1 MIGYMAS
8 IRISGEDTRSA
19 APAFYIPNRLDART
33 LAAVVKSLGGR
44 KRVCFLIEKSFL
56 PESEMMKLINAS
68 PNAVLSFD
76 FRSTNSRE
84 LRERLLSVLAQKLDI
99 LFVPGHPVQNI
110 GTLSDMPMPFMMQLA
125 ALHIS
130 PVPIFVGTYCNGTLR
145 TFTNKTR
152 YDRAE
157 IRFLPRLESGPRTG
171 DRLLEAWMECD
182 SELYSAQ
189 PILSRSVTRVV
200 VENMRK
206 NGNCNLTDGLDE
218 TTINYSKLLGVAMAL
233 ARWLRDNVK
242 EQRLGIILPP
252 GKGGMIAN
260 LACMLAG
267 IVPVN
272 VNYTSSDSAFASIV
286 RQSGIKHFI
295 TARTFMS
302 KLPQFPWP
310 SGESIIHLDK
320 TLKAIGM
327 AKIATWVAFAKLAP
341 MPVVAAT
348 FGLDARKGDDEVA
361 LLFTSGSS
369 GEPKGV
375 PMTHRMILA
384 NCTQLLSKIDLTPG
398 DNFLCSL
405 PIFHSFG
412 LTGGIFLP
420 LVYGFGAVTYPSP
433 LEHKKLNELV
443 EKYKCTLMMTTPTF
457 ARGMLRR
464 AHEHSYDSVKY
475 FVVGAEKLQQS
486 LKDEFMEK
494 CGVWLLEGYGMTEA
508 APVCA
513 ANFNPRI
520 TRTEEQIWYVPGA
533 KDNSVGSLVPG
544 LAVRITDPDDD
555 EKRLPLSERGMIW
568 FKGANIFKGYI
579 GRDDLNRE
587 VFRDG
592 WFKSGDLGSVDL
604 NGMLTLGG
612 RRSRFSKIGGEMVP
626 HEVVEEAIEAFV
638 EKPEGFAGR
647 AVAIAGVPDEKK
659 GEAMVLLSAVHQTQ
673 LSQVLDGIRE
683 HLVAE
688 GMPRLWCP
696 REIIP
701 VESIPTLPTGKM
713 DLKGCQQLAYEALG
727 IHA

>member
-1 MIGYMAS
+1 MAS
-8 IRISGEDTRSA
+8 IRISGADTRST
-19 APAFYIPNRLDART
+19 APSFYIPNRLDAKT
-33 LAAVVKSLGGR
+33 LTAVVQSLGGE
-44 KRVCFLIEKSFL
+44 KRVSFL
-56 PESEMMKLINAS
+56 VEQSFMPTPDVMKRINAS
-68 PNAVLSFD
+68 PNPVLSFD
-76 FRSTNSRE
+76 FRGIKSRE
-84 LRERLLSVLAQKLDI
+84 LRELLLAVLAEGRDV

-130 PVPIFVGTYCNGTLR
+130 PVPIFVGTYCKGTLR
-145 TFTNKTR
+145 TFTNGSR

-157 IRFLPRLESGPRTG
+157 ICFLPRLSSGPRTG

-182 SELYSAQ
+182 SDLYSAH
-189 PILSRSVTRVV
+189 PVLSQSVTRVV
-200 VENMRK
+200 VENMK
-206 NGNCNLTDGLDE
+206 KHGSCNLTDGMDE

-295 TARTFMS
+295 TARSFMS

-327 AKIATWVAFAKLAP
+327 GKIATWVAFAKLAP
-341 MPVVAAT
+341 MSLINSK
-348 FGLDARKGDDEVA
+348 FSLDARKGDDEVA

-375 PMTHRMILA
+375 PMTHSMILA
-384 NCTQLLSKIDLTPG
+384 NATQLLSKIDLTPG

-412 LTGGIFLP
+412 LMGGIFLP
-420 LVYGFGAVTYPSP
+420 LIYGFGAVTYPSP
-433 LEHKKLNELV
+433 LEHKKLNELI
-443 EKYKCTLMMTTPTF
+443 EKYKCTLVMTTPTF

-520 TRTEEQIWYVPGA
+520 SPTEEQIWFVPGA

-544 LAVRITDPDDD
+544 LAVRVTDPDDD
-555 EKRLPLSERGMIW
+555 EKHLPLSERGMIW

-579 GRDDLNRE
+579 GRDDLNSE

-673 LSQVLDGIRE
+673 LRQALENIRE
-683 HLVAE
+683 HLVE
-688 GMPRLWCP
+688 QGMPRLWCP

>member
-1 MIGYMAS
+1 MATVN
-8 IRISGEDTRSA
+8 ISGAESRQA
-19 APAFYIPNRLDART
+19 APSFYIPNRLDCRT
-33 LAAVVKSLGGR
+33 LAAVEKALGGR
-44 KRVCFLIEKSFL
+44 ENVVYMIEESFL
-56 PESEMMKLINAS
+56 PSADMMKTIGRS
-68 PNAVLSFD
+68 PNETIRFN
-76 FRSTNSRE
+76 FRKTNSRV
-84 LRERLLSVLAQKLDI
+84 LRERLLAAMQQGHDV
-99 LFVPGHPVQNI
+99 LFVPGRPEQAI
-110 GTLSDMPMPFMMQLA
+110 GTLSDVPMPFMMQIA
-125 ALHIS
+125 ALHIA
-130 PVPIFVGTYCNGTLR
+130 PVPLFVGTYNNSTLR
-145 TFTNKTR
+145 TFTNVPDK

-157 IRFLPRLESGPRTG
+157 IVFLPRLESGPLTG
-171 DRLLEAWMECD
+171 DRLLEAWLNVASD
-182 SELYSAQ
+182 LYSAH
-189 PILSRSVTRVV
+189 PLLNKSLTRVV

-206 NGNCNLTDGLDE
+206 NAHIKLTDGLDE
-218 TTINYSKLLGVAMAL
+218 TDIDYGKLLGVAMAL
-233 ARWLRDNVK
+233 SRKLKETVK
-242 EQRLGIILPP
+242 EPRLGIILPP
-252 GKGGMIAN
+252 GKGGTIAN

-295 TARTFMS
+295 TARAFMS

-310 SGESIIHLDK
+310 PADTIIHHDK
-320 TLKAIGM
+320 TLKALGV
-327 AKIATWVAFAKLAP
+327 AKIAPWIAFAKLAP
-341 MPVVAAT
+341 MPIIAKT
-348 FGLDARKGDDEVA
+348 FALDARSGDAEVA

-375 PMTHRMILA
+375 SMTHRMILA
-384 NCTQLLSKIDLTPG
+384 NATQLLAKIDLTQG

-412 LTGGIFLP
+412 LMGGIFLP
-420 LVYGFGAVTYPSP
+420 LIYGFGAVTYPSP

-464 AHEHSYDSVKY
+464 AHAHSYDSVKY

-486 LKDEFMEK
+486 LKDEFKEK
-494 CGVWLLEGYGMTEA
+494 CGIELMEGYGMTEA

-513 ANFNPRI
+513 ANFALHVQGTAENP
-520 TRTEEQIWYVPGA
+520 WFVPGA
-533 KDNSVGSLVPG
+533 KDNSVGSLQPG

-555 EKRLPLSERGMIW
+555 TKRLPLSERGMIW

-579 GRDDLNRE
+579 GREDLNQE

-592 WFKSGDLGSVDL
+592 WFKSGDLGSLDL
-604 NGMLTLGG
+604 NGILTLGG

-626 HEVVEEAIEAFV
+626 HEVVEDAIERYV
-638 EKPEGFAGR
+638 ETPEGFTGR

-659 GEAMVLLSAVHQTQ
+659 GEAMVLLSAVHHTQ
-673 LSQVLDGIRE
+673 LTQALDDIRE
-683 HLVAE
+683 HLVSL

-701 VESIPTLPTGKM
+701 VEAIPMLPTGKM
-713 DLKGCQQLAYEALG
+713 DLKGCQMLAYEALN
-727 IHA
+727 IHP